1 MANTSLIR
9 VNNNK
14 KGPKNTVIVPFKDLT
29 MEQFNACFL
38 NNEHMTAIK
47 AALNHMIDVQ
57 EALVGGCCPKC
68 KTEFTRWSTG
78 PTDRLVCANPECRYK
93 LTTATRHEDSNGRQI
108 YAVDLPKKEKIDGEW
123 VTTTKKFNPFSK
135 NTRSLPSV
143 IFVAWSLLTGYIPEN
158 IFLNKKKEDLE
169 EVIRV
174 MRALHCWKLGTE
186 KDLIEVGLALIQLI
200 KDPKHDGLGRDFLGV
215 VRLPKNLKPSTVDWP
230 ASNFDAGYQARQ
242 QAAEV
247 AKASVAAEEAKKAE
261 EVKWADDHL
270 GLRHVNDLFGKA
282 DINKVKKA
290 IDLTRSC
297 RHSAAVFQITGYAW
311 VMSNISA
318 SEGNYDA
325 LNDAKYLFPEF
336 NESEAYS
343 VYFRFAQQGFT
354 AHSLAAMILEKEH
367 GGITEEDLTEIF
379 NKGVQAY
386 YPESKEV
393 FWSITL
399 FKGVLKKLRGYDMPD
414 RDVQEF
420 FLRRKDGTGFFPEE
434 PKPEPVVSTPAS
446 ESEPVTSPEP
456 EPEPD
461 LEQAAAAE

>member
-1 MANTSLIR
+1 MVYKNYKIMATSIIR
-9 VNNNK
+9 VHNNK
-14 KGPKNTVIVPFKDLT
+14 KGSDKNTVIVPFKDLT
-29 MEQFNACFL
+29 MEQFNARFL

-57 EALVGGCCPKC
+57 EALVGGVCPKC
-68 KTEFTRWSTG
+68 KSEFTRWSTG
-78 PTDRLVCANPECRYK
+78 PTDRLVCANPKCRFK

-108 YAVDLPKKEKIDGEW
+108 YVVDLPKKEKIDGEW

-135 NTRSLPSV
+135 NTRSLASV
-143 IFVAWSLLTGYIPEN
+143 FFIAWSLLTGYIPEN

-169 EVIRV
+169 EVTRI
-174 MRALHCWKLGTE
+174 MRGLNCWKLGTE
-186 KDLIEVGLALIQLI
+186 KDLIEVGLALIKLT
-200 KDPKHDGLGRDFLGV
+200 KDPAHGGLGKDFLGV

-242 QAAEV
+242 QAAEA
-247 AKASVAAEEAKKAE
+247 AKAEVAAEEAKKAE
-261 EVKWADDHL
+261 DVKWEDDLL

-282 DINKVKKA
+282 DISKVKKA

-297 RHSAAVFQITGYAW
+297 RHSSAVFLITGYAW

-325 LNDAKYLFPEF
+325 LKDAKYLFPEF
-336 NESEAYS
+336 NEKEAYS

-379 NKGVQAY
+379 DKGVREY

-414 RDVQEF
+414 RDVEEF
-420 FLRRKDGTGFFPEE
+420 FLRRKNGTGFFQKEPE
-434 PKPEPVVSTPAS
+434 PEPVVPTPG
-446 ESEPVTSPEP
+446 PEP
-456 EPEPD
+456 EPEP
-461 LEQAAAAE
+461 EPAE